1 MRTRSEIIKQI
12 NNFRNDICMNGGC
25 TYYTKWQIKKMN
37 RQEEEKNISFKY
49 WLIHNYIN

>member
-12 NNFRNDICMNGGC
+12 NNIQNDICVNGW

-37 RQEEEKNISFKY
+37 RQEDEKNISFKY
-49 WLIHNYIN
+49 WLIYNYIK